1 MQKWQIKP
9 PRLTSE
15 KNTKT
20 KMKKYQGPIPDSASN
35 EGPEDEAPDSQ
46 EAKKEAKLEVKK
58 PVLRKKP
65 SKEINIRKTYKD

>member
-1 MQKWQIKP
+1 
-9 PRLTSE
+9 
-15 KNTKT
+15 
-20 KMKKYQGPIPDSASN
+20 MKKYQGPIPDSASN